1 MLDGRRENITE
12 NMRVRESSASDGCT
26 MKIKGD
32 VFVNKS
38 VCQRANAIEA
48 VISEHWKQCLG
59 FDNSERRIPEQ
70 ILTWAVSA
78 RAMIFWGAATLTDC
92 ATCPAQCSRE
102 KVRFMAASVG

>member
-1 MLDGRRENITE
+1 MPDGRRENITE

-26 MKIKGD
+26 MKIKED

-38 VCQRANAIEA
+38 VSQRANAIEA

-78 RAMIFWGAATLTDC
+78 RAMIFWGAATLTD
-92 ATCPAQCSRE
+92 
-102 KVRFMAASVG
+102 